1 MLVRFERIPMVRPA
15 LINVAEFEGDNGA
28 AIDLVER
35 PNESIVVVELPGV
48 AKEDVKISLEGELL
62 TIKGERKTSGLPDGA
77 RWIRSERSSGEFFR
91 TIQLP
96 HPVKADAVSA
106 EMVNGVLRITLP
118 KAEEA
123 RPREIGIK

>member
-1 MLVRFERIPMVRPA
+1 MLVRFERIPVVSPA
-15 LINVAEFEGDNGA
+15 WRSLAEFECDNRVA
-28 AIDLVER
+28 VDLVER
-35 PNESIVVVELPGV
+35 ENESIVVVELPGV
-48 AKEDVKISLEGELL
+48 AKEDVKVSLEEELL

-77 RWIRSERSSGEFFR
+77 RWIRSERSSGGFTR

-96 HPVKADAVSA
+96 HPVKADSVSA
-106 EMVNGVLRITLP
+106 ELVNGLLRITLP